1 MASDDEQD
9 KPGAGAGRF
18 VYGPRPLSALVPGV
32 VRPAFRG
39 RMAATAQ
46 VLADW
51 AAIVGPA
58 YAALTTP
65 RRLTSATLTIGCT
78 GPVAMELQH
87 VAPALMER
95 VNAHLGRVAVTRL
108 RFAQTSPQ
116 RTDAP
121 GGAAGRPRSGQA
133 IDAARAAVATLP
145 PGDLRDALERLGRMV
160 LAPRTP

>member
-65 RRLTSATLTIGCT
+65 RRLSSATLTIGCT
-78 GPVAMELQH
+78 GPMAMELQH
-87 VAPALMER
+87 VAPALIER
-95 VNAHLGRVAVTRL
+95 INSHLGRAAVERL
-108 RFAQTSPQ
+108 RFVQEPPPRTAAAPVPRRPATLAAQ
-116 RTDAP
+116 
-121 GGAAGRPRSGQA
+121 
-133 IDAARAAVATLP
+133 AAVADLP
-145 PGDLRDALERLGRMV
+145 AGELRDSLERLGRVV
-160 LAPRTP
+160 LAERRR